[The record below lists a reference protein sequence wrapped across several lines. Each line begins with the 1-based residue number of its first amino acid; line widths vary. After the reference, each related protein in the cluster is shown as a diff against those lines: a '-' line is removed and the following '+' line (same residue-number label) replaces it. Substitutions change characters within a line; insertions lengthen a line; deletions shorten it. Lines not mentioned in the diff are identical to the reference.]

1 MKTLSTLLITT
12 LFVTPAVFA
21 ANQDTTQ
28 ITDQQTISSFMDYS
42 QKTGGGYTWED
53 PSDKTGGNFAWVDPS
68 EKSGGGYT
76 WEDPS
81 DKTGGSFAWVDPA
94 RRAVAAIHG
103 KTLATK
109 PVVALRG

>member
-28 ITDQQTISSFMDYS
+28 IIDQQTISSFMDYS

-53 PSDKTGGNFAWVDPS
+53 PSDKTGGSFIGDEDGKRN
-68 EKSGGGYT
+68 GGRF
-76 WEDPS
+76 S
-81 DKTGGSFAWVDPA
+81 
-94 RRAVAAIHG
+94 
-103 KTLATK
+103 
-109 PVVALRG
+109 

>member
-28 ITDQQTISSFMDYS
+28 IIDQQTINSFMDYS

-53 PSDKTGGNFAWVDPS
+53 PSDKTGGSFIGDEDGKRN
-68 EKSGGGYT
+68 GGRF
-76 WEDPS
+76 S
-81 DKTGGSFAWVDPA
+81 
-94 RRAVAAIHG
+94 
-103 KTLATK
+103 
-109 PVVALRG
+109 

>member
-28 ITDQQTISSFMDYS
+28 ITDQQTTSSFMDYS

-53 PSDKTGGNFAWVDPS
+53 YKDMNNDGFAW
-68 EKSGGGYT
+68 
-76 WEDPS
+76 
-81 DKTGGSFAWVDPA
+81 
-94 RRAVAAIHG
+94 
-103 KTLATK
+103 
-109 PVVALRG
+109 